1 MRKPASFYFFK
12 RKPIVLKDKYE
23 RWRGVAELLSFSTQ
37 ERLRVEW
44 MIFYYT
50 VAEENATLT
59 AAHFGISR
67 KTLYKWLKRFTDSKY
82 DVPSLADRSRAPHH
96 KRHWEVTLI
105 QEDRIRR
112 LRKRY
117 PHYGKQKLKV
127 LYEKEYS
134 EDISTWKVERVIR
147 KYKLYPDQNKAERTA
162 RKRAQARQKP
172 KKRITQLVKE
182 GRPCFLF
189 QLDTVVIYWNGL
201 KRYILTAVDHATKLG
216 YARMYKNKSSRS
228 AADFLYRLRYLVGQ
242 PIENLQ
248 TDNGSEFAWEFERAT
263 DKLGIQR
270 YFSRVKTP
278 KDNSEVER
286 FNQTVEYEWL
296 YNSNLS
302 LDPEE
307 LNPRLTEWLIE
318 YNFNRPHQSL
328 DYLAPVEYIEK
339 EFAKILTPVLPMWPA
354 STAID
359 VIYFIEQISQVRF
372 PGQIMSIRINVLPQQ
387 SHLFYSVLH

>member
-12 RKPIVLKDKYE
+12 RKPIVLKDRYE
-23 RWRGVAELLSFSTQ
+23 HWRGVADLSGFTTL

-44 MIFYYT
+44 MVFYYT
-50 VAEENATLT
+50 VARENATLT
-59 AAHFGISR
+59 AQHFGISR
-67 KTLYKWLKRFTDSKY
+67 KTFYKWFNRFKDSKY
-82 DVPSLADRSRAPHH
+82 DVQSLANQSKAPRH
-96 KRHWEVTLI
+96 KRKWQVTPI

-117 PHYGKQKLKV
+117 PYYGKKKLKV
-127 LYEKEYS
+127 IYEKEYY
-134 EDISTWKVERVIR
+134 EEISTWKIERVVR
-147 KYKLYPDQNKAERTA
+147 RYKLYPDQKKAEKTA
-162 RKRAQARQKP
+162 RKRARARQKP
-172 KKRITQLVKE
+172 KRRITQLVKE

-189 QLDTVVIYWNGL
+189 QLDTIVIYWNNL
-201 KRYILTAVDHATKLG
+201 KRYIITAVDHDTKLG

-228 AADFLYRLRYLVGQ
+228 AADFLYRLRYLVVQ

-248 TDNGSEFAWEFERAT
+248 TDNGSEFAWEFERASV
-263 DKLGIQR
+263 KLGIQR

-278 KDNSEVER
+278 KDNPEIER
-286 FNQTVEYEWL
+286 FNQTLKYEWL

-328 DYLAPVEYIEK
+328 DYLSPIEYIEK
-339 EFAKILTPVLPMWPA
+339 QLAKIHSPVLPMWSA
-354 STAID
+354 STNY
-359 VIYFIEQISQVRF
+359 VS
-372 PGQIMSIRINVLPQQ
+372 N
-387 SHLFYSVLH
+387 HLST

>member
-1 MRKPASFYFFK
+1 MRKSASFYFFK
-12 RKPIVLKDKYE
+12 RKPIVLKDRYE
-23 RWRGVAELLSFSTQ
+23 CWRGVADISGFTTR

-44 MIFYYT
+44 MVFYYT
-50 VAEENATLT
+50 AGKGNATLT
-59 AAHFGISR
+59 AQHFGISR
-67 KTLYKWLKRFTDSKY
+67 KTFYKWSRRFRDSKY
-82 DVPSLADRSRAPHH
+82 DVDSLADRSRAPHG
-96 KRHWEVTLI
+96 KRHWEVSLV
-105 QEDRIRR
+105 QEERIRR

-117 PHYGKQKLKV
+117 PYYGKKKLRV

-134 EDISTWKVERVIR
+134 EDISTWKIERVVR
-147 KYKLYPDQNKAERTA
+147 RYKLYPDRNKAEKTV
-162 RKRAQARQKP
+162 RKRARARKHP

-189 QLDTVVIYWNGL
+189 QLDTIVIHWNGL
-201 KRYILTAVDHATKLG
+201 KRYILTGVDHASKLG

-248 TDNGSEFAWEFERAT
+248 TDNGSEFAWEFERTSA
-263 DKLGIQR
+263 KLGIQR

-278 KDNSEVER
+278 KDNPEIER

-307 LNPRLTEWLIE
+307 FNPRLTEWLIE

-328 DYLAPVEYIEK
+328 GYLAPIEYIERAL
-339 EFAKILTPVLPMWPA
+339 AKIHGSVLPMWSA
-354 STAID
+354 STKI
-359 VIYFIEQISQVRF
+359 
-372 PGQIMSIRINVLPQQ
+372 
-387 SHLFYSVLH
+387 

>member
-12 RKPIVLKDKYE
+12 RKPIVLKDRYE
-23 RWRGVAELLSFSTQ
+23 HWRGVADLSGFTTV

-44 MIFYYT
+44 MVFYYT
-50 VAEENATLT
+50 VAGENVTLT
-59 AAHFGISR
+59 AQHFTISR
-67 KTLYKWLKRFTDSKY
+67 KTFYKWLNRFKNSKY
-82 DVPSLADRSRAPHH
+82 NVQSLANQSKAPRH
-96 KRHWEVTLI
+96 KRKWQVTLI
-105 QEDRIRR
+105 QEERIRR

-117 PHYGKQKLKV
+117 PYYGKKKLMV

-134 EDISTWKVERVIR
+134 EGISTWKIERVVR
-147 KYKLYPDQNKAERTA
+147 RYKLYHDQKKAEKTA
-162 RKRAQARQKP
+162 RKRARARQKP

-189 QLDTVVIYWNGL
+189 QFDTIVIYWNNL
-201 KRYILTAVDHATKLG
+201 KRYIITAVDHDTKLG
-216 YARMYKNKSSRS
+216 YARMYKNKSSR
-228 AADFLYRLRYLVGQ
+228 AATDFLYRLRYLAGQ

-248 TDNGSEFAWEFERAT
+248 TDNGSEFALEFERAT
-263 DKLGIQR
+263 TKLNIQR

-278 KDNSEVER
+278 KDNPEIER
-286 FNQTVEYEWL
+286 FNQTLEYEWL

-328 DYLAPVEYIEK
+328 AYLSPIEYIENQL
-339 EFAKILTPVLPMWPA
+339 AKIHSPVLPMWSA
-354 STAID
+354 RTDACTILGYMVTSMAWLSD
-359 VIYFIEQISQVRF
+359 V
-372 PGQIMSIRINVLPQQ
+372 
-387 SHLFYSVLH
+387 SHYKQRKTGG